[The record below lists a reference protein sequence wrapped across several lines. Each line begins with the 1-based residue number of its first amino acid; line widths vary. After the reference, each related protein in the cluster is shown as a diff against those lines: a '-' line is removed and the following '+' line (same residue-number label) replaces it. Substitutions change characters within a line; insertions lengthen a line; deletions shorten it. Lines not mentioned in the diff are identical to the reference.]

1 MDKVITPPDSSFA
14 KTCHAI
20 AYLRKGNKVYD
31 TYTGTMCYSVVTYTD
46 VPLLDIRTYFP
57 SDWFWPEHYIQQILD
72 HPVFG
77 KVILTKDIEEARKTG
92 FQFDV
97 DAPSQIVVAAM
108 QTIRCP
114 FEFTCTKTIDALSR
128 NGATVYECIA
138 FSLILRDECPYSS
151 IRNTNHTPF
160 GHRHD
165 LKEIHTHEWV
175 NNAAMLKFSED
186 GGIRRNSVS
195 GMFPRVQDEKNDEWA
210 EGKLTTNLR
219 CKLKEMCNLEADTKL
234 ETDIFGNVVRN
245 QKMEIIEDRIQP
257 ALIKLRKELGYEV

>member
-20 AYLRKGNKVYD
+20 AYLEKGKKAYD
-31 TYTGTMCYSVVTYTD
+31 TYTGTSCYSVVTYAD

-57 SDWFWPEHYIQQILD
+57 SDWFWPEHYIQQVID

-77 KVILTKDIEEARKTG
+77 KVILTRDIEEARKTG

-97 DAPSQIVVAAM
+97 DAPNQIVVAAM

-138 FSLILRDECPYSS
+138 FSLILCNECPYPS

-165 LKEIHTHEWV
+165 LKEIHTHEWA

-186 GGIRRNSVS
+186 GGIRRNPVS
-195 GMFPRVQDEKNDEWA
+195 GMFPRVKEEKDEEWR

-219 CKLKEMCNLEADTKL
+219 PKLKEMFNLKADAEPKF
-234 ETDIFGNVVRN
+234 DIFGNVVAN
-245 QKMEIIEDRIQP
+245 QKGEIIEDCIQP
-257 ALIKLRKELGYEV
+257 TLIELRKELGYEV